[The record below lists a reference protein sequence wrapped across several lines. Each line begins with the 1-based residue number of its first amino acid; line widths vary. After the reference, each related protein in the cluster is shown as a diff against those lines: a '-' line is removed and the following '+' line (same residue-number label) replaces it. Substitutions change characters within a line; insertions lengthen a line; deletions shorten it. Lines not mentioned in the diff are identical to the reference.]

1 MSHGGLHGVSLA
13 YQLLWNTQRRPV
25 GTLLRIAPR
34 SSVSVEARHLLN
46 ALRQLWRADAA
57 PLLLAT
63 SSMPLLADLLEQAPA
78 PAWRLVVSDT
88 QLQDPAMA
96 QRVARA
102 GQRGVALVWQGEPGE
117 HFKAA
122 FAPSIEQSILSLD
135 TDQALMALRIAK
147 RGKGNKQPDTI
158 SPVLVGQIYEGVASR
173 MLAEHCLSQQGAA
186 ALLGWPV
193 DDVLYGYRQIRIQP
207 DHAAITQLVKAI
219 ESDAPMEH
227 IEILLAQD
235 ALLAY
240 RFLRFVNSA
249 GVGLR
254 REIDALRQGLMV
266 LGIARVKSWALEQL
280 PRASSDRNLHPL
292 RTSMALRARIM
303 AAMMDAGVGDAL
315 TRELY
320 LCGLLSQ
327 IDLLLAEPLG
337 EAFHGIPLPTRIK
350 AALLGQDGPY
360 WPYLAITN
368 ALEQPNTAATHALC
382 HTHGINEEDVNTAL
396 LHALCAAT
404 PDRADAITQ
413 PCPTRYE
420 PEQLAYFHPGVS
432 PKRGR

>member
-1 MSHGGLHGVSLA
+1 MSHGVLHAVSLA
-13 YQLLWNTQRRPV
+13 YQLLWNAQRHPAGV
-25 GTLLRIAPR
+25 QLRIAPHA
-34 SSVSVEARHLLN
+34 SANVEARHLLGS
-46 ALRQLWRADAA
+46 LHELWRANPT
-57 PLLLAT
+57 PLLLT
-63 SSMPLLADLLEQAPA
+63 TPSLPLLADLLEQP
-78 PAWRLVVSDT
+78 PVQSLQLTVSET
-88 QLQDPAMA
+88 QLQDTAIA
-96 QRVARA
+96 QRVVRA
-102 GQRGVALVWQGEPGE
+102 GQRGVPLLWQGTPGAR
-117 HFKAA
+117 FKAA
-122 FAPSIEQSILSLD
+122 FAPSFTQSIHGLD
-135 TDQALMALRIAK
+135 TDQTLLSLRIAK
-147 RGKGNKQPDTI
+147 RSKGGSSQHDPA
-158 SPVLVGQIYEGVASR
+158 SPVLTGQIYEGVASR
-173 MLAEHCLSQQGAA
+173 MLADHCLNQQGAA

-207 DHAAITQLVKAI
+207 GHAAITRLIKAI
-219 ESDAPMEH
+219 EGDAPMEQ
-227 IEILLAQD
+227 IELLLGQD

-280 PRASSDRNLHPL
+280 PRACSDRNLYPL

-327 IDLLLAEPLG
+327 IDLLLAEPLV
-337 EAFHGIPLPTRIK
+337 EAFHGIPLPERIK

-368 ALEQPNTAATHALC
+368 ALEQPDTSAIHALC
-382 HTHGINEEDVNTAL
+382 HTHSMNEEDINIAL
-396 LHALCAAT
+396 LRALAT
-404 PDRADAITQ
+404 T
-413 PCPTRYE
+413 T
-420 PEQLAYFHPGVS
+420 
-432 PKRGR
+432 